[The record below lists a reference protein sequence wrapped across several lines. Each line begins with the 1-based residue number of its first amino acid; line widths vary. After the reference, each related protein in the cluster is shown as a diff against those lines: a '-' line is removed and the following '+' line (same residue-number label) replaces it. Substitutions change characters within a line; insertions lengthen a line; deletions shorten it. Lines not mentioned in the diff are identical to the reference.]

1 MAPAP
6 VLRPWPGFSAAQS
19 SRNRRKT
26 PLLAWRLT
34 ITPTGI
40 TLVSVGVLR
49 VQFCEN
55 GVPSAQN
62 GVPSWAKWCPI
73 WTEWCAISCPMVAK
87 WSNCTESYSENA
99 RV

>member
-34 ITPTGI
+34 ITPAGI
-40 TLVSVGVLR
+40 ILLYVGVLR
-49 VQFCEN
+49 VQFCQD
-55 GVPSAQN
+55 GVPSAQI
-62 GVPSWAKWCPI
+62 GVPS
-73 WTEWCAISCPMVAK
+73 E
-87 WSNCTESYSENA
+87 SNSL
-99 RV
+99 RL

>member
-40 TLVSVGVLR
+40 ILVSVGVLR
-49 VQFCEN
+49 VQFC
-55 GVPSAQN
+55 QN
-62 GVPSWAKWCPI
+62 GVSMLAASAESSGAWGLSGATQHLESKFVPSG
-73 WTEWCAISCPMVAK
+73 
-87 WSNCTESYSENA
+87 
-99 RV
+99 